1 MVETVLV
8 TGGTGFVGGWQ
19 LVELLRRGYAV
30 RATVRSL
37 SKEASVRAAVATE
50 VDAGDRLSFVVADL
64 MSDDGWD
71 AAVAGGDYV
80 LHVASPLGNS
90 GDDEAA
96 LVAAARDGTLRV
108 LRAAVRAKVKRV
120 VMTSSTAACSP
131 LLRSPS
137 STGNDETRWTD
148 LTDSALTGYRRSKA
162 MAERAAWDF
171 MQAEGGATEFATVLP
186 TAIFGP
192 ILTLESMSSV
202 GIIQRFLNGKMA
214 AIPRLGFSVIDV
226 RDLAVAQTLA
236 MTTPAAAGE
245 RFIACNEFMW
255 FEDMARTLRE
265 RLGDRATKVPTKRM
279 PSAVMR
285 AAALL
290 NPSLRGLLP
299 TLGRGHA
306 YTSAKAQRLLHWTPR
321 PAADTLVDC
330 AESLISRNAA

>member
-1 MVETVLV
+1 MTETVLV

-19 LVELLRRGYAV
+19 IVELLRRGYAV

-50 VDAGDRLSFVVADL
+50 VEPSDRLSFAVADL
-64 MSDDGWD
+64 MRDDGWD
-71 AAVAGGDYV
+71 AAVAGCDYV
-80 LHVASPLGNS
+80 LHVASPLG
-90 GDDEAA
+90 GAPGTDDA
-96 LVAAARDGTLRV
+96 LIAAARDGTLRV

-131 LLRSPS
+131 PLRSPS

-148 LTDSALTGYRRSKA
+148 IDVGPLTGYRRSKIL
-162 MAERAAWDF
+162 AERAAWDF
-171 MQAEGGATEFATVLP
+171 MRAEGGTTELVTVLP

-192 ILTLESMSSV
+192 ILTSESMSSV
-202 GIIQRFLNGKMA
+202 AIIQRFLNGKMA

-226 RDLAVAQTLA
+226 RDLAVAQVLA

-255 FEDMARTLRE
+255 FEDVARTLRE
-265 RLGDRATKVPTKRM
+265 RLGDRAAKVPTKRM
-279 PSAVMR
+279 PSVVMR
-285 AAALL
+285 AAAVM
-290 NPSLRGLLP
+290 NPGLRGLIP

-306 YTSAKAQRLLHWTPR
+306 YTSAKAQRLLGWTPR

-330 AESLISRNAA
+330 AESLIVRNAA